1 MSFLSS
7 VIIENA
13 YNNHNFCSL
22 PEFFD
27 FPFNCPDF
35 FPENFFVYNEQNKKI
50 IMHIHHKKALSVY
63 PEFSNF
69 PDNFSGFSLHKNL
82 IRIITN
88 IKKKLPNRSSRS
100 PVLKRTKEKKIFK
113 SFKPFLSFSETNERR
128 FIFIYTG

>member
-88 IKKKLPNRSSRS
+88 IKKK
-100 PVLKRTKEKKIFK
+100 IAK
-113 SFKPFLSFSETNERR
+113 SFQPFPCIKANKRKKNIQIVQAVFE
-128 FIFIYTG
+128 F